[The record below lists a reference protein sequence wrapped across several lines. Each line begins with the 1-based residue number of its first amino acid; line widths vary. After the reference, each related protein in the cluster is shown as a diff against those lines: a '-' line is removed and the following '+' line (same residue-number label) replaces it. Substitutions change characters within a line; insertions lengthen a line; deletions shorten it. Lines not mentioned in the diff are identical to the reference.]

1 MTLNKIKFTTILF
14 VFLMGTYSHCQ
25 NIKLID
31 SVGIP
36 IRFPSVVYSAWVN
49 GNANYIFLI
58 DENYSLNIYDYS
70 GKKSSLHLDT
80 AFAKKLQYYASK
92 RLRFNILTY
101 INSYHNGFAIKVY
114 DTFFL
119 LDSNLIVQNKYDYKR
134 PKLNNTVY
142 PMYNDKLFLSL
153 KDKCLITFRGFTT
166 APIGGMEARKTKV
179 MRNINTFLT
188 CSLSDSTKSY
198 FITKYWGR
206 YDTIYHKCLLPYLI
220 RRCDADINQEFTNL
234 YFSQA
239 ATHAIEVWDIQHQ
252 QLIKRFGVPA
262 KHFNPQYHTPVA
274 WNKKTDNSRRHDYSS
289 YLQRTIECTT
299 YENLEYDDAHHLLFR
314 IYRVG
319 KKDTVRHHIK
329 TKQEWK
335 AYKKKNKKL
344 CSSELPEVWENQVKL
359 EQSKPYGLQIY
370 NEKQELVYDE
380 IMPTPFNIL
389 KIENDEIW
397 VHGKYDEVTEKY
409 WIYKYTIELPKP

>member
-14 VFLMGTYSHCQ
+14 VFLMDTYSHCQ

-36 IRFPSVVYSAWVN
+36 IRFLSVVYSAWVN

-319 KKDTVRHHIK
+319 KKDTTLKPNRNGKPIRKK
-329 TKQEWK
+329 TKNFVQANYPK
-335 AYKKKNKKL
+335 
-344 CSSELPEVWENQVKL
+344 
-359 EQSKPYGLQIY
+359 YG
-370 NEKQELVYDE
+370 
-380 IMPTPFNIL
+380 
-389 KIENDEIW
+389 KI
-397 VHGKYDEVTEKY
+397 K
-409 WIYKYTIELPKP
+409 